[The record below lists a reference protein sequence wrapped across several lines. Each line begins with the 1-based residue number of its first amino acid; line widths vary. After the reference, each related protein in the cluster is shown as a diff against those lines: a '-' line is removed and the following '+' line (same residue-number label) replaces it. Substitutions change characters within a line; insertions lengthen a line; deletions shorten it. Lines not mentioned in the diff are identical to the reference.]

1 LKNSRNERIEESRSL
16 KHFRKFKILRI
27 IYIYIYIYIYKLNTI
42 NHQFNFFY
50 FSSILENR
58 KILYYHTDSCILFVE
73 NKQNLYVLNIKK
85 NKLKGEESYKN
96 EFN

>member
-27 IYIYIYIYIYKLNTI
+27 IYIKKLNTI
-42 NHQFNFFY
+42 NHQFYFFY

-58 KILYYHTDSCILFVE
+58 KILYYQTDSFILFVE

>member
-1 LKNSRNERIEESRSL
+1 VI
-16 KHFRKFKILRI
+16 HFL
-27 IYIYIYIYIYKLNTI
+27 
-42 NHQFNFFY
+42 
-50 FSSILENR
+50 
-58 KILYYHTDSCILFVE
+58 VE